1 VRGNLKNIILG
12 FFVAI
17 YFIAAFLEHDGG
29 INTASTSKSSD
40 SICYFEQ
47 AAKTDDV
54 SAKTIIIKKKSRPSV
69 LKIKMQVGAIILLHK
84 LPHTEQIAFHQS
96 SDAHQ
101 FISQISYVPYSPRNP
116 PNA

>member
-17 YFIAAFLEHDGG
+17 YFIVAFLEHGSG
-29 INTASTSKSSD
+29 VNAAPTSKSSD
-40 SICYFEQ
+40 NICYFEQ

-101 FISQISYVPYSPRNP
+101 FISQISYVPYLPRDP
-116 PNA
+116 PRA